1 MDYQNFFNRDFFPTP
16 VEVIDQM
23 MQFSEVQ
30 GKIVL
35 EPSAGS
41 GNIVD
46 WLRNMRTEILSPLV
60 HYLQAVYIQ
69 NQARQA
75 RTEETCWNYQAVREE
90 RNEEGQD

>member
-16 VEVIDQM
+16 VDVIDQM

-46 WLRNMRTEILSPLV
+46 WLRYEDDECNRARCCNEQRTDGKNGFFTI
-60 HYLQAVYIQ
+60 
-69 NQARQA
+69 RQMPKI
-75 RTEETCWNYQAVREE
+75 
-90 RNEEGQD
+90 